1 MVTRRV
7 TIKGFALACKGGA
20 LDFFPRGNHAC
31 CCFYVV
37 KTKEAKDYHVQ
48 GIWVIILTLRV
59 RSRQLFKLFNFG
71 PFFVSYEESF
81 YAQPSLLRS
90 KILKVY
96 CSRSFILLNFNKLL
110 YLAGDTCIRTP
121 IVFVR
126 NSLFFHIKFVLYKN
140 YTFRC

>member
-1 MVTRRV
+1 MILTSQK
-7 TIKGFALACKGGA
+7 T
-20 LDFFPRGNHAC
+20 HAC
-31 CCFYVV
+31 SCFYVV

-48 GIWVIILTLRV
+48 GIWLTTLTLWV
-59 RSRQLFKLFNFG
+59 RSRQLFNLFDFG

-81 YAQPSLLRS
+81 YAPSSLLRS

-96 CSRSFILLNFNKLL
+96 CSLVLRSKTTSFILLNFNKLL
-110 YLAGDTCIRTP
+110 YLTRDTRIRTP
-121 IVFVR
+121 MFFVFGR